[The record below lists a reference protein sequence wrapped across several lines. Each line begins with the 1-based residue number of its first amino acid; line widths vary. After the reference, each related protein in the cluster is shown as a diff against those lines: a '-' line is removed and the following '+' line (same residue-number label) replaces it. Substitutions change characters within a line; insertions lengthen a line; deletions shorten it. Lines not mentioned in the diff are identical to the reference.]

1 MTQLSL
7 FTLTNQIE
15 NDKVSVNHLFFPAHS
30 QTQWHRH
37 ERDYVIVPMEDAVL
51 RMESEKGVQDA
62 VLKRG
67 QCYYRDAGV
76 EHNVINNNDF
86 DVTLIEIEIKK

>member
-1 MTQLSL
+1 MTELSL
-7 FTLTNQIE
+7 FSLTNQIE

-37 ERDYVIVPMEDAVL
+37 ERAYVIVPMEDAVL
-51 RMESEKGVQDA
+51 QMENAHGLQDA
-62 VLKRG
+62 ILKRG
-67 QCYYRDAGV
+67 QCYYRDVGV

-86 DVTLIEIEIKK
+86 DVTLIEIEIKE